1 MSNEKLAKC
10 CVGEIVVSLISY
22 TPTLLMVFLGNT
34 GSNSTREAIH
44 ATEQGFA
51 VGMHGALHIN
61 PYYGK
66 TSTDG
71 LLAHFNSVLA
81 IGPAIIYNV
90 PGRTGQD
97 ISPSL
102 IDKISC
108 HPNLV
113 GVKECVGNERIE
125 GYTRQ
130 GLTIWSGNDDQ
141 FHDARSINL

>member
-1 MSNEKLAKC
+1 MTQFFCGICVC
-10 CVGEIVVSLISY
+10 CV
-22 TPTLLMVFLGNT
+22 PGNT

-66 TSTDG
+66 TSNEG
-71 LLAHFNSVLA
+71 LIKHFESVLGM
-81 IGPAIIYNV
+81 GPTIIYNV

-97 ISPSL
+97 ITPPV
-102 IDKISC
+102 IEKISGN
-108 HPNLV
+108 PNFV
-113 GVKECVGNERIE
+113 GVKECMGNERI
-125 GYTRQ
+125 GAYVDQ

-141 FHDARSINL
+141 FHDAR